1 MSEIQ
6 ALREAYWS
14 GNVARAY
21 EILTEPIVDAFVVFG
36 TPSECRQKLDEY
48 RAAGLELMVIR
59 SCVDK
64 INGMQAVVEN
74 IEALKGYSHP
84 TR

>member
-1 MSEIQ
+1 
-6 ALREAYWS
+6 
-14 GNVARAY
+14 
-21 EILTEPIVDAFVVFG
+21 
-36 TPSECRQKLDEY
+36 
-48 RAAGLELMVIR
+48 MVIR

-74 IEALKGYSHP
+74 IEALKGYSQP